1 LCIFEKLSPGLFAK
15 SKQKSRR
22 RTMQKLK
29 KIIQTLMRGF
39 KSYLNIFKLRLDFK
53 LRIIQATTSLTI
65 RS

>member
-1 LCIFEKLSPGLFAK
+1 
-15 SKQKSRR
+15 
-22 RTMQKLK
+22 MQKLK